1 MIARI
6 EATYTLP
13 SIFPFPLPFPRN
25 DELEVMCISS
35 SSYESEFEAVAL
47 SHRFA
52 YLQAREQVRR
62 QVQLFSQR

>member
-1 MIARI
+1 MIVGI
-6 EATYTLP
+6 EATYTLLF
-13 SIFPFPLPFPRN
+13 IFPFPLPFPEKRS
-25 DELEVMCISS
+25 EVICISS
-35 SSYESEFEAVAL
+35 SSYQSEFEVVAL